1 MSASVVLHVFLLTFL
16 FFSLEYYSMRVDKYL
31 SEKKKLIEKKL
42 DTLLPPE
49 SEYPEIIH
57 RAMRYSVF
65 AGGKRIRPIL
75 TIAGFEAC
83 GGKRLNHVLPCACT
97 IELIHTFSFI
107 HDDLP
112 CIDNDDYR
120 RGKLT
125 SHKVFGE
132 AIAVLTGDALLNLS
146 FEIIANT
153 NLKVRTKVDILKEI
167 TKAIGTDGV
176 LGGEVIDIMSEGKKL
191 DPEKLEYIHTKKTG
205 ALISASLKIGGLCAE
220 ASSKK
225 LKALKDAGSK
235 LGYAF
240 QIVDDILDVEGD
252 DSRVGKKTG
261 KDAESGKITYPGL
274 YGIEGSKSKVKELCS
289 GAKGIFDKFGVK
301 GEILKD
307 ITDFI
312 GERTW

>member
-1 MSASVVLHVFLLTFL
+1 MVPFPLTFL
-16 FFSLEYYSMRVDKYL
+16 FCSLEYYSMRVGKYL
-31 SEKKKLIEKKL
+31 SERKKLVEKEL
-42 DTLLPPE
+42 DTLLPSE

-65 AGGKRIRPIL
+65 AGGKRTRPIL
-75 TIAGFEAC
+75 AIAGFEAC
-83 GGKRLNHVLPCACT
+83 GGKTLNRVLHCACA

-132 AIAVLTGDALLNLS
+132 AIAVLAGDALLNLS

-153 NLKVRTKVDILKEI
+153 NLKVNTKVDILKEI

-176 LGGEVIDIMSEGKKL
+176 LGGEVVDIISEGEKP
-191 DPEKLEYIHTKKTG
+191 DPKKLEYIHTKKTG
-205 ALISASLKIGGLCAE
+205 ALIKASLKIGGLCAE
-220 ASSKK
+220 ASLKK
-225 LKALKDAGSK
+225 LKALEDAGSK

-240 QIVDDILDVEGD
+240 QIVDDILDVEGNE
-252 DSRVGKKTG
+252 SKLGKKTR
-261 KDAESGKITYPGL
+261 KDAASGKITYPGL
-274 YGIEGSKSKVKELCS
+274 YGVEESKRKVKELCS
-289 GAKGIFDKFGVK
+289 SAKEIFDRFGSK
-301 GEILKD
+301 GEILKG

-312 GERTW
+312 EKRTW